1 MNKKETLESL
11 TKRLVSICRFDAP
24 FYFYASDFAS
34 APLPDKELRDR
45 AWQRLHICCLLPR
58 NTRQRLLL
66 YTNRTDQAGRLAL
79 AAKAAGWSG
88 AVLCFYED
96 GYVLTTFGKGAL
108 RTERLSP
115 SSFAFPPKKND
126 FTPPQ
131 RMTFYLGLL
140 LYAAGATHA
149 LLPAMD
155 IARHAVYGQQ
165 KTP

>member
-45 AWQRLHICCLLPR
+45 AWQRLHIWRLLPR

-66 YTNRTDQAGRLAL
+66 YTNRTDQAGRLTL

-115 SSFAFPPKKND
+115 SSFAFPPGKND
-126 FTPPQ
+126 FTEEQ
-131 RMTFYLGLL
+131 RTMFYLGLL

-155 IARHAVYGQQ
+155 LARHEIYRHP